1 MKLLRERQAQEDTA
15 LLDAAWS
22 APETFVL
29 LPEKLGVTDEW
40 LAAAGACL
48 PAALRAD
55 HFAMLTSGTT
65 GKPKLVL
72 GNRVRSERLAAVLHE
87 KQDSAAV
94 AETILLLPLSYT
106 YAFVN
111 QWLWARTQGRRLIAT
126 DGLSDP
132 AALGTTFSSAK
143 NAMLCLVGVQVPLL
157 LIHLAGKE
165 FPGVIRIHF
174 AGGRFP
180 QERLSDL
187 RGLFPNAAIFNNY
200 GCAEAMPRLT
210 LRRADEADD
219 AANIGRPLPGVELQS
234 GADHALK
241 FRSPYGA
248 VGVVEDGCFAAIA
261 PGDWTP
267 TGDLGEPLAD
277 GSWRLLGRASEVFKR
292 HGEKVSLHALTTT
305 VTAAWPGQ
313 CAFYR
318 ERDVSGEDGCVL
330 TLAPTADA
338 AALREVQLALRRHHP
353 RAQWPLRIE
362 AVDSLPLLS
371 NGKPDVRSLAI
382 MPGKSILWHQH
393 I

>member
-1 MKLLRERQAQEDTA
+1 MKLLREREAQKEPA
-15 LLDAAWS
+15 LLDAAWT

-29 LPEKLGVTDEW
+29 LPEKLSASAEW
-40 LAAAGACL
+40 LEAALACI
-48 PAALRAD
+48 PTELRAD
-55 HFAMLTSGTT
+55 HFGMLTSGTT
-65 GKPKLVL
+65 GKPKLVI
-72 GNRVRSERLAAVLHE
+72 GNRARSEKLATVLHE
-87 KQDSAAV
+87 KQGSAGV
-94 AETILLLPLSYT
+94 EETIVLLPLSYT

-111 QWLWARTQGRRLIAT
+111 QWLWARKQGRRLIAT

-132 AALGTTFSSAK
+132 AALHTAFSRAK

-157 LIHLAGKE
+157 LTHLAGST

-180 QERLSDL
+180 QERLADL
-187 RGLFPNAAIFNNY
+187 RALFPNAEIFNNY

-210 LRRADEADD
+210 LRRAEDADD
-219 AANIGRPLPGVELQS
+219 AANIGSPLPGVELQS
-234 GADHALK
+234 GADRALQ

-248 VGVVEDGCFAAIA
+248 VGVVEDARFTAIA
-261 PGDWTP
+261 PDDWTP

-277 GSWRLLGRASEVFKR
+277 GSWHLLGRASEVFKR
-292 HGEKVSLHALTTT
+292 HGEKVSLHALTSTI
-305 VTAAWPGQ
+305 TAAWPGQ

-318 ERDVSGEDGCVL
+318 EQDGSGEDGCVL
-330 TLAPTADA
+330 TLAPTADGT
-338 AALREVQLALRRHHP
+338 ALREVQLALRRNHS

-371 NGKPDVRSLAI
+371 NGKPDVRSLAA
-382 MPGKSILWHQH
+382 MSGKSILWHQH